1 MQGLIDGLPG
11 AGEITRENGVLVK
24 LQLETITESFALL
37 PQEDQALVDLA
48 PYQAAGAALAALE
61 AAQVGKTVTAWTWV
75 QPEEEEDR
83 ILDPVTGEVYLSAT
97 QEEPIAMELLTG
109 ALPRAILATVEGAEE
124 TLPLGPWTC
133 EGYPAGGAFTGDYT
147 FVTTLPEGYTLAEG
161 VAALEVKVRFDEPE
175 TLAEGPVSSETDLI
189 NAINTLQSGGTIQ
202 LGESIDIK
210 KGITINKDMTLDL
223 GGHTLTYSGRDGNYK
238 GDPYGVFTLDSGE
251 FTVRNGTLKKEG
263 SQQYLRCFNVNN
275 GTLTIEGVTINGFSC
290 VKGGGAISI
299 KQNGICN
306 MNSGTIS
313 GNSAWGK
320 EGGGVYVRGIFNMN
334 GGAIS
339 KNNVSSG
346 SGGGVYVYNSGTF
359 TMTGGAI
366 SGNQAQ
372 SGGGVYVNSNGTFT
386 MTGGT
391 ISGNTANCDGGGVY
405 VYGGSFTM
413 ESGTISD
420 NTANENGGG
429 VYVYQNGSFNMTG
442 GTVSGNTANAGGGVY
457 MYSGS
462 FTMTGGSITGNSA
475 GADGKGVYMGGTSVS
490 CQLSGGA
497 KIAENTGSGKG
508 NLYINGQNA
517 DHRSITKLTTGAHLD
532 IYFSRPE
539 DMRVATGDQESLQYL
554 TLENEGYKFIL
565 KNTNE
570 LWLKQNRM
578 EIIKSP
584 TAKTDLIYD
593 GTRQVLVDAGQAGEG
608 GTMYYGVSTD
618 GSKPYAYLPD
628 LPQKTNA
635 GTYTVWY
642 YAKGVGDKAD
652 SDMQNLNVTI
662 APKPLTVTGTTVKE
676 KTYDGTVEAEID
688 KPGQLDGVCRKDANQ
703 VTLVQ
708 GEGHFE
714 NKNAGKQTVIFSG
727 FTLTGDRAKNYTLT
741 QPSSITASIAKKE
754 LQGVLTVKDITY
766 GESIK
771 SSVTWSSGWEPV
783 GTEEVAVKL
792 EYEGTDGT
800 VYDRTETAPTN
811 AGTYTAMPFIT
822 DSNYS
827 LQMDS
832 VKFTIAPKSV
842 TNPIIQVVPG
852 STYDGTAQEP
862 EVTVTDEDGRV
873 IPASEYTVSYSNNTK
888 AGVDTAIVT
897 VSDKDGGNYIVS
909 GTEKFSIAKAEA
921 PRLYDVTHEQKYTV
935 TAEQTVSLADIGM
948 PANAGTLTYTKKPV
962 ITTSPMTVD
971 WSVDPHGK
979 VTFTITGGQ
988 PGNIVILP
996 VTVGSDNYADAE
1008 AQIVITLT
1016 DRDTPTLE
1024 ANDITVTY
1032 SGEPVSPAQ
1041 ITGTATFGEAEVPG
1055 TWSWK
1060 DDPAPRNV
1068 SDSGKKTVVFTPEDL
1083 VNYNPVETEVQ
1094 LTIAPKNISD
1104 AAVTL
1109 GDSLTYNGQEQTQS
1123 VTSVKVDGLDVE
1135 YTVTGD
1141 KGTNAGSY
1149 KMTFTG
1155 TGNFTGTKEAPWS
1168 IAKKDITDATVT
1180 LEKPI
1185 QIYTGQVLT
1194 NAVTGVKIDGLTLG
1208 KGDYTVSGNKEATDV
1223 GTYFLTVTA
1232 KDSSNFTGSASATWQ
1247 IQAATDNKWTTTPTV
1262 TGCTYGE
1269 TPTVTMGAAKFG
1281 TAAVEYFTQ
1290 DGNNNLGTDIPTNAG
1305 SYKAVFTVE
1314 GTDNYNGLSETVD
1327 FTISKKPLTV
1337 TAENKT
1343 VTYGDVAPDYT
1354 VTYEGFVEG
1363 ENESKLG
1370 GPLTFTCEYAP
1381 GKDVGSYD
1389 ITPKGLSSDNYK
1401 IDYKTGTLT
1410 VGKREIQIQ
1419 WSGAALTYNG
1429 KNQAP
1434 VATVANPFG
1443 TDVLTLEVTG
1453 GAVDAGRHTATI
1465 QRIIGDKAGNYTLPP
1480 NHSTVFF
1487 IDKATPTVTPPSA
1500 NTLTYNGTAQTL
1512 AKDGST
1518 DGGTLVYSLEE
1529 NGTYSEEVPTGTQAG
1544 GYTVWYK
1551 VEGNSNYNGT
1561 QAQGVVVT
1569 IAPRNISDADVTLGA
1584 DLTYNGE
1591 VLTKEVK
1598 TVTVEGLNVTYK
1610 VTGNTGKDAKDYTMT
1625 LRGTGNFTGKTKANW
1640 SIAQKSIQ
1648 GATVS
1653 LGDKLI
1659 YSGEDQ
1665 TQNIASVTVSGVT
1678 GEVTYKVTGN
1688 TGKDATDYTMTLQ
1701 GTGNFTGETTMD
1713 WSIAKKDVTVQD
1725 VAVASKVYD
1734 GTDNATITDNG
1745 HLSANFDGENLTF
1758 HVGTAAYDDKN
1769 AGADK
1774 TVTFTGF
1781 SLEGPAAKN
1790 YQLTGQ
1796 PGDITASITP
1806 KPVALTVTAKDKT
1819 YDGTLTAKLDT
1830 VTHSGFVK
1838 GDDVQLVNG
1847 TPSFVSKD
1855 KGEKVRLTF
1864 TPFTLTGTDA
1874 GNYALTQPTGVTA
1887 RISPRPVTVSGITAQ
1902 NKTYDGNTQVTFGY
1916 ENARLEG
1923 NVDGDKLTVTAEGS
1937 FEDANVGDKQ
1947 VYITGLTLGGAEQGN
1962 YVLAAQGQQ
1971 TTATAAITANDRYLD
1986 LSGVDLGGDPATAW
2000 IDGEKQPINTDGG
2013 SHMLLPENAEVLTT
2027 NTYGKNADGKDY
2039 PTGMKVYRIEEKDTG
2054 AVLTEIPELEN
2065 LLIYAG
2071 CSIRLTGTK
2080 GIRMITGVN
2089 EAARKALISKA
2100 GLAGY
2105 TLEEYGT
2112 VVMRGVGTP
2121 TLENSNSHN
2130 FAYKKGKADPVF
2142 GRAGGTV
2149 QYTNVLVGFSLE
2161 DCKDELTMRPYIIL
2175 KDIATGETVTFYG
2188 GCVSRSIG
2196 YIAKQNENTYQPGT
2210 AGYKYIHEIID
2221 AVYGKTEQGGET
2233 K

>member
-1 MQGLIDGLPG
+1 ML
-11 AGEITRENGVLVK
+11 LV
-24 LQLETITESFALL
+24 
-37 PQEDQALVDLA
+37 
-48 PYQAAGAALAALE
+48 
-61 AAQVGKTVTAWTWV
+61 
-75 QPEEEEDR
+75 
-83 ILDPVTGEVYLSAT
+83 
-97 QEEPIAMELLTG
+97 EL
-109 ALPRAILATVEGAEE
+109 
-124 TLPLGPWTC
+124 
-133 EGYPAGGAFTGDYT
+133 
-147 FVTTLPEGYTLAEG
+147 TLPEGYTLAEG

-175 TLAEGPVSSETDLI
+175 MLAERTVNSEAELKS
-189 NAINTLQSGGTIQ
+189 ALQSGNYIR
-202 LGESIDIK
+202 LGQNIEVTAP
-210 KGITINKDMTLDL
+210 ITISGQNITLDL
-223 GGHTLTYSGRDGNYK
+223 CKQTLTYSGSDGNYK

-339 KNNVSSG
+339 GNQVSSG

-359 TMTGGAI
+359 TMTGGTI
-366 SGNQAQ
+366 SGNQARY
-372 SGGGVYVNSNGTFT
+372 GGGVYVDSNGTFNMNGGEISNNRVDNESSGEGGGVKVYSGTFT
-386 MTGGT
+386 MT
-391 ISGNTANCDGGGVY
+391 A
-405 VYGGSFTM
+405 
-413 ESGTISD
+413 GTISD
-420 NTANENGGG
+420 NTAFENGGG
-429 VYVYQNGSFNMTG
+429 VYVDQNGSFNMTG
-442 GTVSGNTANAGGGVY
+442 GTISGNKANAGGGVY

-462 FTMTGGSITGNSA
+462 FTMSGGSITGNQA
-475 GADGKGVYMGGTSVS
+475 GGDGKGVSIGGSVS
-490 CQLSGGA
+490 CHLSGGA
-497 KIAENTGSGKG
+497 KITGNTGSDTG

-517 DHRSITKLTTGAHLD
+517 DRSITNLTTGAHLD

-688 KPGQLDGVCRKDANQ
+688 KPGQLDGVCWKEAHK
-703 VTLVQ
+703 VTLVPGKGQ
-708 GEGHFE
+708 FE
-714 NKNAGKQTVIFSG
+714 NKNAGQQTVTFSG
-727 FTLTGDRAKNYTLT
+727 FTLTGERAKNYILT
-741 QPSSITASIAKKE
+741 QPSSITASIAPRE
-754 LQGVLTVKDITY
+754 LRGVLTVGNITY
-766 GESIK
+766 GESII
-771 SSVTWSSGWEPV
+771 SSVNWSSGGEPV

-811 AGTYTAMPFIT
+811 AGTYTAIPSIT
-822 DSNYS
+822 DGNYS
-827 LQMDS
+827 LKMDS

-873 IPASEYTVSYSNNTK
+873 IPASEYTVSYSNNTN
-888 AGVDTAIVT
+888 AGENTATVT
-897 VSDKDGGNYIVS
+897 VTDKDGGNYIVS

-921 PRLYDVTHEQKYTV
+921 PSLFAVRHAQKYTV
-935 TAEQTVSLADIGM
+935 TTAQTVSLADIGM
-948 PANAGTLTYTKKPV
+948 PANAGTLTYTEKLMSGPL
-962 ITTSPMTVD
+962 TSDCD
-971 WSVDPHGK
+971 WSVDSSGM

-988 PGNIVILP
+988 PGYTVTLYVI
-996 VTVGSDNYADAE
+996 VGSDNYADAE
-1008 AQIVITLT
+1008 AQVVITLT
-1016 DRDTPTLE
+1016 DRDTPAVA
-1024 ANDITVTY
+1024 ANDIAVTY
-1032 SGEPVSPAQ
+1032 SGSPVSPDRIA
-1041 ITGTATFGEAEVPG
+1041 GTATFGEADVPG

-1068 SDSGKKTVVFTPEDL
+1068 SDSGKKTVVFTPEDQ
-1083 VNYNPVETEVQ
+1083 VNYKPVETEVQ
-1094 LTIAPKNISD
+1094 LTIAKKNIS
-1104 AAVTL
+1104 AATITL
-1109 GDSLTYNGQEQTQS
+1109 GESLTYNGREQTQS

-1223 GTYFLTVTA
+1223 GTYFLTVTG
-1232 KDSSNFTGSASATWQ
+1232 KGNFTGFAPEGWE
-1247 IQAATDNKWTTTPTV
+1247 IQAATDNDWTVGPKV
-1262 TGCTYGE
+1262 TNCTYGE
-1269 TPTVTMGAAKFG
+1269 TPTVTMGTAKFG
-1281 TAAVEYFTQ
+1281 AVTVNYTTQ
-1290 DGNNNLGTDIPTNAG
+1290 DGNTSLGTDIPTNAG
-1305 SYKAVFTVE
+1305 SYKAVFTVA
-1314 GTDNYNGLSETVD
+1314 GTGNYNGLSETVD
-1327 FTISKKPLTV
+1327 FTIAKADAQFTAPTAKKGLIYDG
-1337 TAENKT
+1337 ENQELINPGSSEHGT
-1343 VTYGDVAPDYT
+1343 FQYWLEEDLIGESIPQARNAGTYT
-1354 VTYEGFVEG
+1354 VRYQLVGDKNHNDGQVSPIDVKIAPKDIKDANVT
-1363 ENESKLG
+1363 LG
-1370 GPLTFTCEYAP
+1370 
-1381 GKDVGSYD
+1381 KS
-1389 ITPKGLSSDNYK
+1389 
-1401 IDYKTGTLT
+1401 
-1410 VGKREIQIQ
+1410 
-1419 WSGAALTYNG
+1419 LTYNG
-1429 KNQAP
+1429 REQTQNITS
-1434 VATVANPFG
+1434 VEVDG
-1443 TDVLTLEVTG
+1443 LDVICDVTD
-1453 GAVDAGRHTATI
+1453 
-1465 QRIIGDKAGNYTLPP
+1465 N
-1480 NHSTVFF
+1480 
-1487 IDKATPTVTPPSA
+1487 
-1500 NTLTYNGTAQTL
+1500 
-1512 AKDGST
+1512 
-1518 DGGTLVYSLEE
+1518 
-1529 NGTYSEEVPTGTQAG
+1529 TGTNAG
-1544 GYTVWYK
+1544 T
-1551 VEGNSNYNGT
+1551 
-1561 QAQGVVVT
+1561 
-1569 IAPRNISDADVTLGA
+1569 
-1584 DLTYNGE
+1584 
-1591 VLTKEVK
+1591 
-1598 TVTVEGLNVTYK
+1598 
-1610 VTGNTGKDAKDYTMT
+1610 YTMT
-1625 LRGTGNFTGKTKANW
+1625 LTGKVNFTGTATKDWSIAPKDIMGASITLEKGPQTYTGQELTNAVTGVKVDGLTLDKDDYTVAGNEKATDVGTYTLTVTGTGNFTGTAPETWKIQAATDNDWTVVPNVTNCTYGVTPTVTMGKAKFGTDTETVEYFKDGKSLGNDVPTNAGDYQAVFTVAETGNYNSCSKTVDFTIAKAPLTVTAKPKTITYGEKPANDGVIYDGFVNGEDENVLGTLDFDYDYQQYGKVG
-1640 SIAQKSIQ
+1640 SYTITPKGLTSGNYDITFTKGTLTVERKNVTIQ
-1648 GATVS
+1648 G
-1653 LGDKLI
+1653 
-1659 YSGEDQ
+1659 
-1665 TQNIASVTVSGVT
+1665 
-1678 GEVTYKVTGN
+1678 
-1688 TGKDATDYTMTLQ
+1688 
-1701 GTGNFTGETTMD
+1701 
-1713 WSIAKKDVTVQD
+1713 
-1725 VAVASKVYD
+1725 VAVEASKVYD
-1734 GTDNATITDNG
+1734 GTTDAAITDNG

-1774 TVTFTGF
+1774 TVTFNGF
-1781 SLEGPAAKN
+1781 RLEGSAAKN
-1790 YQLTGQ
+1790 YQLSGQ
-1796 PGDITASITP
+1796 PEDTTASITP
-1806 KPVALTVTAKDKT
+1806 MPVALTVTVKDKV
-1819 YDGTLTAKLDT
+1819 YDGKLTAKLDT
-1830 VTHSGFVK
+1830 VTHSGFIK

-1864 TPFTLTGTDA
+1864 TPFTLTGRDA

-1902 NKTYDGNTQVTFGY
+1902 NKTYDGNTQVTFAY
-1916 ENARLEG
+1916 EGVVLEG
-1923 NVDGDKLTVTAEGS
+1923 NVDGDKLTVTAEGA
-1937 FEDANVGDKQ
+1937 FEDANVGSKQ
-1947 VYITGLTLGGAEQGN
+1947 VNITGLTLGGAEQGN
-1962 YVLAAQGQQ
+1962 YVLAERGQQ
-1971 TTATAAITANDRYLD
+1971 TSATAVITANSRYLD
-1986 LSGVDLGGDPATAW
+1986 LGGVDLGGDGEEAW
-2000 IDGEKQPINTDGG
+2000 IDGEKLPINTDGG
-2013 SHMLLPENAEVLTT
+2013 SHILLPENAKVLTT
-2027 NTYGKNADGKDY
+2027 NTYGENADGKDY

-2065 LLIYAG
+2065 LLVYAG

-2089 EAARKALISKA
+2089 EAARTALVSKA

-2121 TLENSNSHN
+2121 TLENSSSHN

>member
-1 MQGLIDGLPG
+1 M
-11 AGEITRENGVLVK
+11 
-24 LQLETITESFALL
+24 
-37 PQEDQALVDLA
+37 
-48 PYQAAGAALAALE
+48 
-61 AAQVGKTVTAWTWV
+61 
-75 QPEEEEDR
+75 
-83 ILDPVTGEVYLSAT
+83 
-97 QEEPIAMELLTG
+97 
-109 ALPRAILATVEGAEE
+109 
-124 TLPLGPWTC
+124 
-133 EGYPAGGAFTGDYT
+133 
-147 FVTTLPEGYTLAEG
+147 
-161 VAALEVKVRFDEPE
+161 
-175 TLAEGPVSSETDLI
+175 
-189 NAINTLQSGGTIQ
+189 
-202 LGESIDIK
+202 
-210 KGITINKDMTLDL
+210 
-223 GGHTLTYSGRDGNYK
+223 
-238 GDPYGVFTLDSGE
+238 DS
-251 FTVRNGTLKKEG
+251 NGT
-263 SQQYLRCFNVNN
+263 
-275 GTLTIEGVTINGFSC
+275 
-290 VKGGGAISI
+290 
-299 KQNGICN
+299 
-306 MNSGTIS
+306 
-313 GNSAWGK
+313 
-320 EGGGVYVRGIFNMN
+320 FNMN
-334 GGAIS
+334 GGEIS
-339 KNNVSSG
+339 NNRADNESSG
-346 SGGGVYVYNSGTF
+346 EGGGVKVYS
-359 TMTGGAI
+359 
-366 SGNQAQ
+366 
-372 SGGGVYVNSNGTFT
+372 GTFT

-391 ISGNTANCDGGGVY
+391 ISGNQARSGGGVY
-405 VYGGSFTM
+405 V
-413 ESGTISD
+413 D
-420 NTANENGGG
+420 
-429 VYVYQNGSFNMTG
+429 QNGSFNMTG
-442 GTVSGNTANAGGGVY
+442 GTISGNTANAGGGVY

-462 FTMTGGSITGNSA
+462 FTMSDGSITGNNA
-475 GADGKGVYMGGTSVS
+475 GGDGKGVYIGDNVS
-490 CQLSGGA
+490 CHLSGGA
-497 KIAENTGSGKG
+497 KIAENTGSGTG
-508 NLYINGQNA
+508 NLYINTGGNA
-517 DHRSITKLTTGAHLD
+517 ERSITNLTAGAQLG
-532 IYFSRPE
+532 ISFSSSRDVE
-539 DMRVATGDQESLQYL
+539 VATGDEDSLQYL
-554 TLENEGYKFIL
+554 TCENQGCKFTLENA
-565 KNTNE
+565 NE
-570 LWLKQNRM
+570 LWVKLNRM
-578 EIIKSP
+578 EINTPP
-584 TAKTDLIYD
+584 TGQEGLIYNGKSHELVSA
-593 GTRQVLVDAGQAGEG
+593 GTAGPG
-608 GTMYYGVSTD
+608 GTMMYAVTQSG
-618 GSKPYAYLPD
+618 GSKPRPYAFSTELPT
-628 LPQKTNA
+628 KNGA
-635 GTYTVWY
+635 GKYTVWY

-652 SDMQNLNVTI
+652 SDMKSLNVEI
-662 APKPLTVTGTTVKE
+662 APKPLTVTGITVKE

-688 KPGQLDGVCRKDANQ
+688 NPGQLDGVCRKDANQ

-714 NKNAGKQTVIFSG
+714 NKNAGTQIVIFSG
-727 FTLTGDRAKNYTLT
+727 FTLTGDRAQNYTIT
-741 QPSSITASIAKKE
+741 QPRITARIAPKE
-754 LQGVLTVKDITY
+754 LQGVLNVNDITY
-766 GESIK
+766 GESIS
-771 SSVTWSSGWEPV
+771 SSVNWSSGGAPV

-800 VYDRTETAPTN
+800 VYDRTETPPTK
-811 AGTYTAMPFIT
+811 AGTYIAIPSIT
-822 DSNYS
+822 NSNYS

-832 VKFTIAPKSV
+832 VKFTIAPKRV
-842 TNPIIQVVPG
+842 TNPIIQVAHG

-862 EVTVTDEDGRV
+862 EITVTDEDGRV
-873 IPASEYTVSYSNNTK
+873 IPASEYTVSYSNNTN
-888 AGVDTAIVT
+888 AGENTATVT
-897 VSDKDGGNYIVS
+897 VTDKDGGNYIVS

-948 PANAGTLTYTKKPV
+948 PANAGTLTYTDKLKICPA
-962 ITTSPMTVD
+962 TSDCV
-971 WSVDPHGK
+971 WSVDSSGM

-988 PGNIVILP
+988 PGFT
-996 VTVGSDNYADAE
+996 VTLLVAVGSDNYANAE
-1008 AQIVITLT
+1008 AWVIITLT
-1016 DRDTPTLE
+1016 DRDTPAVA
-1024 ANDITVTY
+1024 ANDIAVTY
-1032 SGEPVSPAQ
+1032 SGSPVSPDR
-1041 ITGTATFGEAEVPG
+1041 ITGTATFGEADVPG

-1068 SDSGKKTVVFTPEDL
+1068 SDSGKKTVVFTPEDQ
-1083 VNYNPVETEVQ
+1083 VNYKPVETEVQ
-1094 LTIAPKNISD
+1094 LTIAKKNIS
-1104 AAVTL
+1104 AATITL

-1123 VTSVKVDGLDVE
+1123 VTSVKADGLDVE

-1223 GTYFLTVTA
+1223 GTYFLTVTG
-1232 KDSSNFTGSASATWQ
+1232 KGNFTGFAPEGWE
-1247 IQAATDNKWTTTPTV
+1247 IQAATDNDWTVGPKV
-1262 TGCTYGE
+1262 TNCTYGE
-1269 TPTVTMGAAKFG
+1269 TPTVTMGTAKFG
-1281 TAAVEYFTQ
+1281 AVTVNYTTQ
-1290 DGNNNLGTDIPTNAG
+1290 DGNTSLGTDIPTNAG
-1305 SYKAVFTVE
+1305 SYKAVFTVA
-1314 GTDNYNGLSETVD
+1314 GTGNYNGLSMPVN
-1327 FTISKKPLTV
+1327 FTISKKTLTV
-1337 TAENKT
+1337 TAEAKT
-1343 VTYGDVAPDYT
+1343 AIYGDAAPAYT
-1354 VTYEGFVEG
+1354 VTYQGFATSED
-1363 ENESKLG
+1363 ESKLG
-1370 GPLTFTCEYAP
+1370 GTLAFACDYAP
-1381 GKDVGSYD
+1381 GKGVGSYD
-1389 ITPKGLSSDNYK
+1389 ITPKGLSSDNYE

-1453 GAVDAGRHTATI
+1453 GQVNAGDYEATVRNI
-1465 QRIIGDKAGNYTLPP
+1465 TGDKAANYTLPE
-1480 NHSTVFF
+1480 NCSTRFV
-1487 IDKATPTVTPPSA
+1487 IHQANPTVIAPSA
-1500 NTLTYNGTAQTL
+1500 NTLTYNGKAQPL
-1512 AKDGST
+1512 AEAGST

-1529 NGTYSEEVPTGTQAG
+1529 DGTYSEEVPTGTQAG

-1591 VLTKEVK
+1591 ELTKEVK
-1598 TVTVEGLNVTYK
+1598 TVTVEGLNVTYE
-1610 VTGNTGKDAKDYTMT
+1610 VTGNTGTNAGDYTMT
-1625 LRGTGNFTGKTKANW
+1625 LSGTENFTGTTTANW

-1688 TGKDATDYTMTLQ
+1688 TGKDAKDYTMTLN

-1713 WSIAKKDVTVQD
+1713 WSIARKDVTIQD
-1725 VAVASKVYD
+1725 VAVEASKVYD

-1781 SLEGPAAKN
+1781 RLEGPAAKN

-1806 KPVALTVTAKDKT
+1806 KPVALTVTAQDKT
-1819 YDGTLTAKLDT
+1819 YDGTLSAALDT
-1830 VTHSGFVK
+1830 VTHSGFVA

-1855 KGEKVRLTF
+1855 KGEKVPLTF
-1864 TPFTLTGTDA
+1864 TPFTLTGKDA
-1874 GNYALTQPTGVTA
+1874 GNYALTQPTGVKA

-1916 ENARLEG
+1916 ADVKLDG

-1937 FEDANVGDKQ
+1937 FEDANVGDKL
-1947 VYITGLTLGGAEQGN
+1947 VNITGLTLGGAEQGN
-1962 YVLAAQGQQ
+1962 YVLAEQGQQ

-1986 LSGVDLGGDPATAW
+1986 LSGVDLGGDGEEAW
-2000 IDGEKQPINTDGG
+2000 IDGEKLPINTDGG
-2013 SHMLLPENAEVLTT
+2013 SHMLLPEEAEFLTT
-2027 NTYGKNADGKDY
+2027 YTYSQNGGGNGY
-2039 PTGMKVYRIEEKDTG
+2039 PTGMKVYRFRRADTG
-2054 AVLTEIPELEN
+2054 VTLEEIPEFEN
-2065 LLIYAG
+2065 LLNYAG

-2089 EAARKALISKA
+2089 EAARTALVSKA